1 MSTGEE
7 AGIVQTDEQSE
18 PKKSKQKI
26 QHDQI
31 AKSLLKLRTVLA
43 WILKSTTDEF
53 KRMDLSEVEKWV
65 FNPAIGSDT
74 SDDEAPPQIPM
85 AGTESSSLNDGSRYF
100 DVKFYTKDPKK
111 PEDSISLI
119 INIEVQTKFK
129 SENYIHKRAEYYL
142 SRLISGQNN
151 TIFANDNFEKIKKV
165 YSIWICTDPIAK
177 YRNTITVFPRTAK
190 KLYGRV
196 RAKKTAY
203 DTSEYIIVGLNDNY
217 DSNCKIIRM
226 LDLLLTEELKDAAG
240 KTIQLTAEEKREWLK
255 KRAEI
260 LQKEFNIS
268 QEETEWRLLEMCDL
282 SDRYRA
288 EDEARGEAR
297 GKISGGAKEI
307 ICFAKDIGYTYEKTK
322 ARLKQ
327 RLNIN
332 DDEAENYMKLYWD
345 EK

>member
-7 AGIVQTDEQSE
+7 AGIIQTDEQSE
-18 PKKSKQKI
+18 PKKIK
-26 QHDQI
+26 HDQI
-31 AKSLLKLRTVLA
+31 AKSLLKIRTVLA

-119 INIEVQTKFK
+119 INIEAQTKFK
-129 SENYIHKRAEYYL
+129 SEDYIHKRAEYYL

-190 KLYGRV
+190 KLYGNAK
-196 RAKKTAY
+196 AKKGAY
-203 DTSEYIIVGLNDNY
+203 DTSTYIIVGLNDNY

-226 LDLLLTEELKDAAG
+226 LDLLLTEEIKDATG
-240 KTIQLTAEEKREWLK
+240 KTIQLTAAEKKEWLK

-260 LQKEFNIS
+260 LEEEYNIS
-268 QEETEWRLLEMCDL
+268 QDETEWRLAEMCDL

-288 EDEARGEAR
+288 EDEARGEAK
-297 GKISGGAKEI
+297 GI
-307 ICFAKDIGYTYEKTK
+307 ICFAKDINYTYEETK
-322 ARLKQ
+322 AKLKQ

>member
-1 MSTGEE
+1 MKKLASYK
-7 AGIVQTDEQSE
+7 QTSNLSLKRA
-18 PKKSKQKI
+18 KKKI
-26 QHDQI
+26 QHDKI

-74 SDDEAPPQIPM
+74 SDDEVPPQIPM

-119 INIEVQTKFK
+119 INIEAQTKFK
-129 SENYIHKRAEYYL
+129 SEDYIHKRAEYYL

-151 TIFANDNFEKIKKV
+151 TIFANDNFEKIKKA

-190 KLYGRV
+190 KLYGNAK
-196 RAKKTAY
+196 AKKGAY
-203 DTSEYIIVGLNDNY
+203 DTSTYIIVGLNDNY

-226 LDLLLTEELKDAAG
+226 LDLLLTEEIKDATG
-240 KTIQLTAEEKREWLK
+240 KTIQLTAAEKKEWLK

-260 LQKEFNIS
+260 LEKKFHIS
-268 QEETEWRLLEMCDL
+268 QDETEWRFEAMCDL

-297 GKISGGAKEI
+297 GGAKEI
-307 ICFAKDIGYTYEKTK
+307 ICFAKDIDYTYEETK

-327 RLNIN
+327 RLNLN
-332 DDEAENYMKLYWD
+332 DDEAENYLKLYWD

>member
-1 MSTGEE
+1 MSTGEK

-119 INIEVQTKFK
+119 INIEAQTKFK
-129 SENYIHKRAEYYL
+129 LEDYIHTVSYTHL
-142 SRLISGQNN
+142 TLPTTSR
-151 TIFANDNFEKIKKV
+151 V
-165 YSIWICTDPIAK
+165 
-177 YRNTITVFPRTAK
+177 
-190 KLYGRV
+190 
-196 RAKKTAY
+196 
-203 DTSEYIIVGLNDNY
+203 
-217 DSNCKIIRM
+217 
-226 LDLLLTEELKDAAG
+226 
-240 KTIQLTAEEKREWLK
+240 
-255 KRAEI
+255 
-260 LQKEFNIS
+260 
-268 QEETEWRLLEMCDL
+268 
-282 SDRYRA
+282 
-288 EDEARGEAR
+288 
-297 GKISGGAKEI
+297 
-307 ICFAKDIGYTYEKTK
+307 
-322 ARLKQ
+322 
-327 RLNIN
+327 
-332 DDEAENYMKLYWD
+332 
-345 EK
+345 

>member
-7 AGIVQTDEQSE
+7 AGIIQTDEQSE
-18 PKKSKQKI
+18 PKKIK
-26 QHDQI
+26 HDQI

-74 SDDEAPPQIPM
+74 SDNEVPPQIPM

-119 INIEVQTKFK
+119 INIEAQTKFK
-129 SENYIHKRAEYYL
+129 AEDYIHKRAEYYL

-177 YRNTITVFPRTAK
+177 YRNTITVFPRTSK
-190 KLYGRV
+190 KLYGNAK
-196 RAKKTAY
+196 AKKGAY
-203 DTSEYIIVGLNDNY
+203 DTSTYIIVGLNDNY

-226 LDLLLTEELKDAAG
+226 LDLLLTEEIKDAAG
-240 KTIQLTAEEKREWLK
+240 KTIQLTAAEKKNGSKRELK
-255 KRAEI
+255 YLKR
-260 LQKEFNIS
+260 NIIFLKMR
-268 QEETEWRLLEMCDL
+268 QN
-282 SDRYRA
+282 
-288 EDEARGEAR
+288 
-297 GKISGGAKEI
+297 GG
-307 ICFAKDIGYTYEKTK
+307 
-322 ARLKQ
+322 
-327 RLNIN
+327 
-332 DDEAENYMKLYWD
+332 W
-345 EK
+345 

>member
-7 AGIVQTDEQSE
+7 AGIIQTDEQSE
-18 PKKSKQKI
+18 PKKIK
-26 QHDQI
+26 HDQI
-31 AKSLLKLRTVLA
+31 AKSLLKIRTVLA

-119 INIEVQTKFK
+119 INIEAQTKFK
-129 SENYIHKRAEYYL
+129 SEDYIHKRAEYYL

-190 KLYGRV
+190 KLYGNAK
-196 RAKKTAY
+196 AKKGTY
-203 DTSEYIIVGLNDNY
+203 DTSTYIIVGLNDNY

-226 LDLLLTEELKDAAG
+226 LDLLLTEEIKDATG
-240 KTIQLTAEEKREWLK
+240 KTIQLTAAEKKEWLK

-260 LQKEFNIS
+260 LEEEYNIS
-268 QEETEWRLLEMCDL
+268 QDETEWRFEAMCDL

-297 GKISGGAKEI
+297 GGAKEI
-307 ICFAKDIGYTYEKTK
+307 ICFAKDIDYTYEETK

-327 RLNIN
+327 RLNLN
-332 DDEAENYMKLYWD
+332 DDEAENYLKLYWD

>member
-1 MSTGEE
+1 MSTGEK

-119 INIEVQTKFK
+119 INIEAQTKFK
-129 SENYIHKRAEYYL
+129 SEDYIHKRAEYYL

-165 YSIWICTDPIAK
+165 YSIWICTDPIAT
-177 YRNTITVFPRTAK
+177 YRNTITVFPRTSK
-190 KLYGRV
+190 KLYGNAK
-196 RAKKTAY
+196 AKKGAY
-203 DTSEYIIVGLNDNY
+203 DTSTYIIVGLNDNY

-240 KTIQLTAEEKREWLK
+240 KTIQLTAEEKRKWLK

-288 EDEARGEAR
+288 EDEARGETR
-297 GKISGGAKEI
+297 GGAKEI
-307 ICFAKDIGYTYEKTK
+307 ICFAKDIDYTYEETK